1 MLSQRP
7 CTNIYAKNVVDV
19 AINDSQGKMQN
30 HILHFI
36 NILRG
41 SGIRVSTGE
50 VVTCMKGL
58 GHIELVRREQF
69 KALLQT
75 TLIKRGEDLEE
86 FERLFD
92 LCFQAFE
99 TPDEAM
105 SPPAAKEGLT
115 EPIEAVFEQANG
127 LFSPWFRQLLLQ
139 GLPALSAVL
148 PEMGRSAELQE
159 MQYPL
164 QGALFVQ
171 RIQRAF
177 GMDRW
182 SEETDHLLSRLEAE
196 GVPTSD
202 RERLDQEI
210 AEGID
215 RAEEMI
221 RNYVNRQTQALMR
234 RLRSRELP
242 GELWE
247 RPFGALTS
255 WEIQAMRQAVRELV
269 KKIRDESSLRQR
281 RRRRGRFD
289 LKQTLRRS
297 LRYGGIPMEV
307 VFRKRRKS
315 KARIVAL
322 CDVSSSVW
330 NASRFMLHLLYS
342 LQDQFDKVRSFVFV
356 DQVGEVTQWFERCDA
371 GEAIE
376 KALHNA
382 GIPYNRYTDYG
393 NVLEQFN
400 EEYMDAVNRKTT
412 FIVIGDG
419 RNNYFYPGDQYL
431 ARIRDRARRLIWLNP
446 ESRSLWNYG
455 DSMMHRYV
463 KQCDEVRE
471 CRNLKQLT
479 EFINRLTL

>member
-1 MLSQRP
+1 
-7 CTNIYAKNVVDV
+7 
-19 AINDSQGKMQN
+19 
-30 HILHFI
+30 
-36 NILRG
+36 
-41 SGIRVSTGE
+41 
-50 VVTCMKGL
+50 MKGL
-58 GHIELVRREQF
+58 EHIDLARRDQF
-69 KALLQT
+69 KPLLQT

-86 FERLFD
+86 FERFFA

-99 TPDEAM
+99 TPGEAL
-105 SPPAAKEGLT
+105 SPPAEKEGLRD
-115 EPIEAVFEQANG
+115 PIEEVFEQADG

-139 GLPALSAVL
+139 GLPALSAAL
-148 PEMGRSAELQE
+148 AEMGQQAGLQE

-164 QGALFVQ
+164 QGALFVH

-182 SEETDHLLSRLEAE
+182 SEETAHLLSRLEAE
-196 GVPTSD
+196 GISALD

-210 AEGID
+210 SETID
-215 RAEEMI
+215 RAAEMI
-221 RNYVNRQTQALMR
+221 RHYVNRQTQALMR
-234 RLRSRELP
+234 RLRTRELP
-242 GELWE
+242 AELWE

-281 RRRRGRFD
+281 RKRRGRFD

-297 LRYGGIPMEV
+297 LRYGGLPMEV
-307 VFRKRRKS
+307 AFRKRRRS
-315 KARIVAL
+315 KGRIVAL

-393 NVLEQFN
+393 SVLEQFN

-419 RNNYFYPGDQYL
+419 RNNFFYPGDQFL

-446 ESRSLWNYG
+446 ESRSLWSYG

-463 KQCDEVRE
+463 KQCDDVRE

-479 EFINRLTL
+479 EFVNQLTL